1 MFQLDDAFLQK
12 IGIADWPPEARQRFV
27 DNFRQVL
34 ELRVGTVLSD
44 GLSEVQLN
52 EFESFMNQDA
62 TVITAWIDEHEPDYE
77 EDEIYQSQRKAYE
90 KAAEQRGVE
99 VDQLALFA
107 DYAQLKW
114 LTHNRPD
121 YTTVVRET
129 FEGLVD
135 LAKADPQKFLTQ
147 EGLASIFQS
156 SDAAGSDI
164 PDELEGGHPD
174 PDVALAA

>member
-1 MFQLDDAFLQK
+1 M
-12 IGIADWPPEARQRFV
+12 
-27 DNFRQVL
+27 
-34 ELRVGTVLSD
+34 
-44 GLSEVQLN
+44 
-52 EFESFMNQDA
+52 
-62 TVITAWIDEHEPDYE
+62 
-77 EDEIYQSQRKAYE
+77 
-90 KAAEQRGVE
+90 E

-156 SDAAGSDI
+156 SDAADGDA

>member
-1 MFQLDDAFLQK
+1 
-12 IGIADWPPEARQRFV
+12 
-27 DNFRQVL
+27 
-34 ELRVGTVLSD
+34 
-44 GLSEVQLN
+44 
-52 EFESFMNQDA
+52 MNQDA
-62 TVITAWIDEHEPDYE
+62 AVITAWIDEHEPDYE

-156 SDAAGSDI
+156 SDAAG
-164 PDELEGGHPD
+164 ELEGGHPD